1 MRVTLLAIVALA
13 AAVLAGCGS
22 SGGDQTASLNGET
35 VTVPSDVHGFYGE
48 LEAILAQF
56 PYQDWYTKCVVSETK
71 KSLSPAE
78 AEELSNLPEAKREA
92 KEEAIISKAGP
103 QCEKSSKRPVIDPNA
118 TEQQIALYR
127 AGYLTPLREIA
138 EGDKFDEEAVACVEE
153 AVESLPSK
161 KVITLGNGTRKARE
175 AILVSIL
182 TPCASSE

>member
-1 MRVTLLAIVALA
+1 VRVTLLAIVALA

-22 SGGDQTASLNGET
+22 SNDQTASLNGET

-56 PYQDWYTKCVVSETK
+56 PYQDWYAKCVVSTTK
-71 KSLSPAE
+71 ESLSPAE
-78 AEELSNLPEAKREA
+78 AEKLSDLPEGKREA

-103 QCEKSSKRPVIDPNA
+103 ECEKSSKRPVIDPNA

-127 AGYLTPLREIA
+127 AGYITPLREIA
-138 EGDKFDEEAVACVEE
+138 ESDKFGEKGLACVEE
-153 AVESLPSK
+153 AVEALPAK
-161 KVITLGNGTRKARE
+161 KVITLGNGARKARE

>member
-1 MRVTLLAIVALA
+1 MRVTLLVIVALA

-22 SGGDQTASLNGET
+22 SGGGDTASVNGQT

-56 PYQDWYTKCVVSETK
+56 PYQSWYSNCVVSKTK

-78 AEELSNLPEAKREA
+78 AEALSGLPESKREA

-103 QCEKSSKRPVIDPNA
+103 ACEQSSKRPVIDPNA
-118 TEQQIALYR
+118 SEEQIDLYR
-127 AGYLTPLREIA
+127 SGYLTPLREIA
-138 EGDKFDEEAVACVEE
+138 EKDKLGSEGAACVEE
-153 AVESLPSK
+153 AVESLPAK
-161 KVITLGNGTRKARE
+161 KVITLGNGSRKARE

-182 TPCASSE
+182 ASCAGSE